1 MLSYLIYKID
11 YGNLKLEPLF
21 YARRPLGVSMDQDRK
36 INIGG
41 ANLNEAENEFI
52 GFLDFSLDY
61 IFTLDENSVIIYANE
76 AARNALGYAA
86 SEICGKNYIEIYPG
100 GRRDEAARAVKEAM
114 EGSGGRCAIPLAA
127 GSGGEIPVETRFK
140 KGKWKSRPVTISV
153 SRDIS
158 DKEVMRGALTESE
171 QRWDFA
177 LKCSRDGVWDWN
189 AVTNEVFFSK
199 QWKEMLGYEEHELS
213 NSLDEWEKRVHP
225 DDIEGVRRELD
236 RHLAGETAYYRSEHR
251 LRAKDGSYIWIL
263 DRGMIVSRT
272 PDGKPLRLVGTHS
285 DITYRKLAEKELI
298 RAKDAAEKAS
308 LAKGR
313 FLANMSHE
321 IRTPMNA
328 ILGFLDLLSESGIS
342 GEQLEY
348 VRQAHSSSKLLLY
361 LLNDILDFSK
371 IEAGRISMEKIEFS
385 PRRILEDTVKMLL
398 HKAEAKNLY
407 LRFEIADDVPE
418 KLIGDPGRLN
428 QILNNIIHNAIKF
441 TGKGGISVKVSLAE
455 DFGTDAAI
463 RFEIKDTGIGI
474 SESAIVNLFKPFSQ
488 ADESTTRKYGGTGL
502 GLAISRELARIMDGD
517 ITIESVEGEGTAFF
531 ALLKFGVAKR
541 RGISRAA
548 DEPLKNIKTLITVS
562 AGAPAEELGAL
573 IKDAGGETAFAVEG
587 EKAVAELSAAAA
599 AGKKFD
605 VVIAGQ
611 NINGMSPCEL
621 AFNINSIE
629 TLRGVKIIP
638 VHPPGRRHL
647 SHREECTFCF
657 SGHISQPFERGAV
670 IGSVLKALG
679 RETLGVENFHGI
691 SSPRPDIQT
700 QSAGRTPGRKLEI
713 LLAEDNSVNR
723 KLIGSML
730 KSRGYR
736 FDLASDGKEALEK
749 CLAKRYDVV
758 LMDCQ
763 MPVMDGYESA
773 GKIKHYLAGSGSPYI
788 VAMTANA
795 MEGDREKC
803 LEAGMDEYISKPINF
818 KLFFGLLEKRAC
830 AKYGAGKGPREIS
843 FDKVFDEFYRETG
856 LDEADAREVFLE
868 YIESLSKNFL
878 KIKEALETSDFKTL
892 KSVVH
897 QLKGSAGTM
906 KFRELADNLKEL
918 EQAVI
923 AEDAAKSS
931 SMFELIS
938 KMFE

>member
-1 MLSYLIYKID
+1 
-11 YGNLKLEPLF
+11 
-21 YARRPLGVSMDQDRK
+21 MDQDRN
-36 INIGG
+36 INIAG
-41 ANLNEAENEFI
+41 ANLNEVENEFI
-52 GFLDFSLDY
+52 DFLDFSLDY
-61 IFTLDENSVIIYANE
+61 IFMLDENSVIVYANE

-100 GRRDEAARAVKEAM
+100 GRRDEAARKAKEAM
-114 EGSGGRCAIPLAA
+114 EDFGSRCTIPLAA
-127 GSGGEIPVETRFK
+127 RSGGELHVETRFK

-158 DKEVMRGALTESE
+158 DKEAFRDALSESE

-189 AVTNEVFFSK
+189 VVTNEVFFSK
-199 QWKEMLGYEEHELS
+199 QWKEMLGYEEQELS
-213 NSLDEWEKRVHP
+213 NALEEWEKRVHP
-225 DDIEGVRRELD
+225 DDIEDVRRELN

-251 LRAKDGSYIWIL
+251 LLAKDGSYIWIL
-263 DRGMIVSRT
+263 DRGMVVSRT
-272 PDGKPLRLVGTHS
+272 PEGKPLRLVGTHS
-285 DITYRKLAEKELI
+285 DITYRKLTEKELM
-298 RAKDAAEKAS
+298 RAKESAEKAN

-328 ILGFLDLLSESGIS
+328 ILGFLDLLSESGVS

-348 VRQAHSSSKLLLY
+348 VRQANSSSKLLLY

-371 IEAGRISMEKIEFS
+371 IEAGRVSMEKIEFNL
-385 PRRILEDTVKMLL
+385 RRTLEDTVKMLS
-398 HKAEAKNLY
+398 HKAGAKNLY
-407 LRFEIADDVPE
+407 LLAVTDDDVPE
-418 KLIGDPGRLN
+418 DVSGDPGRLK
-428 QILNNIIHNAIKF
+428 QILSNILYNAIKF
-441 TGKGGISVKVSLAE
+441 THEGGVRIKVSMAE
-455 DFGTDAAI
+455 DHETEAVI
-463 RFEIKDTGIGI
+463 RFEIRDTGIGM
-474 SESAIVNLFKPFSQ
+474 SGSAIANLFKPFSQ
-488 ADESTTRKYGGTGL
+488 ADESMTRKYGGTGL
-502 GLAISRELARIMDGD
+502 GLAISRELARMMDGD
-517 ITIESVEGEGTAFF
+517 ITVESVEGSGTAFF
-531 ALLKFGVAKR
+531 AAVRLGVVKR
-541 RGISRAA
+541 RSGPAEPVRT
-548 DEPLKNIKTLITVS
+548 EPLKNIKALIIVS
-562 AGAPAEELGAL
+562 GAAQAEELGTL
-573 IKDAGGETAFAVEG
+573 LKEAGSEAAFADNG
-587 EKAVAELSAAAA
+587 ENAFDELSKASA

-605 VVIAGQ
+605 LVIVD
-611 NINGMSPCEL
+611 NNMSDMSSCEL
-621 AFNINSIE
+621 AFKINSNE
-629 TLRGVKIIP
+629 ALRGVKIIYVRP
-638 VHPPGRRHL
+638 QRQSLAPCAD
-647 SHREECTFCF
+647 CTVCF
-657 SGHISQPFERGAV
+657 SDHISQPFERGAL
-670 IGSVLKALG
+670 IGSVLKALDG
-679 RETLGVENFHGI
+679 KTLDVENFHGI
-691 SSPRPDIQT
+691 SSPRADVENPP
-700 QSAGRTPGRKLEI
+700 AERAPGRKLEI

-749 CLAKRYDVV
+749 CCAKKYDVV
-758 LMDCQ
+758 FMDCQ

-773 GKIKHYLAGSGSPYI
+773 GKIKQCLAGSGAPHI

-803 LEAGMDEYISKPINF
+803 LGAGMDDYISKPINF

-843 FDKVFDEFYRETG
+843 FDKVFNDFYRETG

-906 KFRELADNLKEL
+906 KFSELAENLKEL

-923 AEDAAKSS
+923 AEDAAKSA
-931 SMFELIS
+931 SMFENIS